1 MQTRATMTI
10 SLPPEILKKIDAAR
24 KREHQTRSEMVRE
37 ALRSHLKKII
47 PADNATEDEITAL
60 QLARGEY
67 ARGEYVTLDNL
78 LHELGNTHRRTSKKT
93 AR

>member
-1 MQTRATMTI
+1 MTI
-10 SLPPEILKKIDAAR
+10 SLPPEILTKVDRAR
-24 KREHQTRSEMVRE
+24 KLEHQTRSEIVRE
-37 ALRSHLKKII
+37 ALRAHLRKVI
-47 PADNATEDEITAL
+47 PVYMASAGEIAAMKS
-60 QLARGEY
+60 ARAEH

>member
-10 SLPPEILKKIDAAR
+10 SLPPEILRKIDAAR

-37 ALRSHLKKII
+37 ALRSHLRKIM

-67 ARGEYVTLDNL
+67 VTLDNL
-78 LHELGNTHRRTSKKT
+78 LNELGNTHRRTSKKA

>member
-1 MQTRATMTI
+1 MQTRKTMTI
-10 SLPPEILKKIDAAR
+10 SLPPEILTRIDLAR

-37 ALRSHLKKII
+37 ALRAHLRKII
-47 PADNATEDEITAL
+47 PVDTASISEITAL
-60 QLARGEY
+60 ELARKEY
-67 ARGEYVTLDNL
+67 AHGEYVTLDSL